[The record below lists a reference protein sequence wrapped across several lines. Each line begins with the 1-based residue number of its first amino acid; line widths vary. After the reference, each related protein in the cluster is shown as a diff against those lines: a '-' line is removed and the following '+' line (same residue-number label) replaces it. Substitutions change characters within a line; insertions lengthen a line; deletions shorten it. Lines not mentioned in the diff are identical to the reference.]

1 MTWASSMGPTW
12 TRRGTELN
20 TKADFRATRETIG
33 ITQGDVAKA
42 LGVSLR
48 TVKRWEHPDWQEP
61 PEDAWEWMFWMLERH
76 DALVDAMV
84 GRALAAIGRGDLDV
98 VAITYYRD
106 QSQYDDHGREP
117 GPYGFANS
125 VAREVAIDLNGEGIE
140 TEFRYPDDGAVRTPG
155 SRY

>member
-1 MTWASSMGPTW
+1 MS
-12 TRRGTELN
+12 

-33 ITQGDVAKA
+33 LTQGDVAKA

-61 PEDAWEWMFWMLERH
+61 PEDAWEWLMDMHDRH
-76 DALVDAMV
+76 DAAVDAMV
-84 GRALAAIGRGDLDV
+84 DRTLVVAGRGDIDV

-106 QSQYDDHGREP
+106 QSQYDAHGRES

-125 VAREVAIDLNGEGIE
+125 VAREVALNLNGEGIE
-140 TEFRYPDDGAVRTPG
+140 TEFRYPDDDAISTPG
-155 SRY
+155 SGY

>member
-1 MTWASSMGPTW
+1 MS
-12 TRRGTELN
+12 
-20 TKADFRATRETIG
+20 TKADFRAARETIG
-33 ITQGDVAKA
+33 LTQGDVAKA

-61 PEDAWEWMFWMLERH
+61 PEDAWVWLLEMNERH

-84 GRALAAIGRGDLDV
+84 DRALTSAGRGGLDV

-106 QSQYDDHGREP
+106 QSQYDAHGREP

-125 VAREVAIDLNGEGIE
+125 VAREVALDLNGQGVEV
-140 TEFRYPDDGAVRTPG
+140 EFRYPDDGAIATPG
-155 SRY
+155 SGY

>member
-1 MTWASSMGPTW
+1 MS
-12 TRRGTELN
+12 

-33 ITQGDVAKA
+33 LTQGDVAKA
-42 LGVSLR
+42 CGVSLR

-61 PEDAWEWMFWMLERH
+61 PEDAWAWLLGMLERH
-76 DALVDAMV
+76 DAAVDAMV
-84 GRALAAIGRGDLDV
+84 DRTLAVAGRGDIDV

-106 QSQYDDHGREP
+106 QSQYDAHGREP

-125 VAREVAIDLNGEGIE
+125 VAREVALDLNDEGLE
-140 TEFRYPDDGAVRTPG
+140 TEFRYPDDGALRTPG

>member
-1 MTWASSMGPTW
+1 M
-12 TRRGTELN
+12 

-33 ITQGDVAKA
+33 LTQGDVAKA

-61 PEDAWEWMFWMLERH
+61 PEDAWEWLLGMLERH
-76 DALVDAMV
+76 DALVDEAV
-84 GRALAAIGRGDLDV
+84 DRALAIAAKRGAPEV

-106 QSQYDDHGREP
+106 QAQHDAHGRDL

-125 VAREVAIDLNGEGIE
+125 VAREVALDLNGEGIE
-140 TEFRYPDDGAVRTPG
+140 TEFRYPDDGAISTPG

>member
-1 MTWASSMGPTW
+1 M
-12 TRRGTELN
+12 
-20 TKADFRATRETIG
+20 TKADFRAIRETIG
-33 ITQGDVAKA
+33 LTQGDVAKA

-61 PEDAWEWMFWMLERH
+61 PEDAWAWLMGMHERH
-76 DALVDAMV
+76 DALVDEV
-84 GRALAAIGRGDLDV
+84 VDRALAIVGERGEPAV

-106 QSQYDDHGREP
+106 QSQYDAHGRDP

-125 VAREVAIDLNGEGIE
+125 VAREVALDLNGEGIE
-140 TEFRYPDDGAVRTPG
+140 TEFRYPDDEALRTPG

>member
-1 MTWASSMGPTW
+1 M
-12 TRRGTELN
+12 R

-33 ITQGDVAKA
+33 LTQGDVAKA
-42 LGVSLR
+42 LGVALR

-61 PEDAWEWMFWMLERH
+61 PEDAWAWLMDMHDRH

-84 GRALAAIGRGDLDV
+84 DRALAAAVRGGLDV

-106 QSQYDDHGREP
+106 QSQHDVHGREP

-125 VAREVAIDLNGEGIE
+125 VAREVALDLNGEGIE
-140 TEFRYPDDGAVRTPG
+140 TEFRYPDDGALRTPG
-155 SRY
+155 SRYL